1 MKERKDDMLQNQELA
16 SQVLDMIETAL
27 EASILMTEYL
37 ENEKRQEA
45 MQTGAELCCF
55 MREIYNVSGK
65 LKEEENALNLPA
77 ASRSVEISATRIVEI
92 IKEDLPK
99 ARHKIEFE
107 LIPLLE
113 EMRINFY
120 YWGMVYPNEEK
131 IKKYREQEMAFLAK
145 NHYQEEA
152 ERSGKYKY
160 ELSIS
165 VRAYNK
171 LEYTRQCVNS
181 LLENL
186 PEGISYEIILV
197 NHGSNDGTKEFFES
211 VHPDKQLDIAVNGG
225 GAQAVR
231 RIAEGRF
238 LLGISNDVIVTK
250 NAIHNLYECISSDEK
265 IAWAVPATS
274 NVSNLQALVSANYT
288 NKEEMEVF
296 ARENNVPDPYR
307 WEQRVRLCDPIAIC
321 RQSFF
326 NEILDGYFFVE
337 GNKEQMF
344 PDDKRAL
351 FVRRNGYKMYLVKNA
366 YCHHFGSVTLKDETT
381 EETYIKGR
389 RNFKAAFGIDPWSTG
404 FCYSYALFERLKP
417 METGAVRILGINCG
431 LGSNPLKIKEEL
443 KERVHNE
450 QVYIKNLSMD
460 KNVLE
465 DLRGVSDEAF
475 YISSY
480 GEVGTVSGAYDY
492 IISED
497 FLEEAERVLW
507 YMGILRRKCRPGGKI
522 LLDIPVETA
531 IYLKENVKARKW
543 CKAISFIEDRAKQR
557 IWAMLCC

>member
-1 MKERKDDMLQNQELA
+1 MLKNQEMA
-16 SQVLDMIETAL
+16 SQILDMIETAL
-27 EASILMTEYL
+27 EASVLMTEYL
-37 ENEKRQEA
+37 ENGKKQEA
-45 MQTGAELCCF
+45 MQTGNALCRF
-55 MREIYNVSGK
+55 VGEIYNVSGK
-65 LKEEENALNLPA
+65 LKEEESALNLPA
-77 ASRSVEISATRIVEI
+77 ASKSVEISAGRIVEI
-92 IKEDLPK
+92 AKEDSFK
-99 ARHKIEFE
+99 ACHKIEFE

-120 YWGMVYPNEEK
+120 YWGMVYPDEDK
-131 IKKYREQEMAFLAK
+131 MKLYREHEMAFLAK

-160 ELSIS
+160 ELSIA

-171 LEYTRQCVNS
+171 LEYTKQCLNS

-186 PEGISYEIILV
+186 PEDISYELILV

-211 VHPDKQLDIAVNGG
+211 IHPDKQLDITVNGG

-231 RIAEGRF
+231 RITEGRF
-238 LLGISNDVIVTK
+238 LLGISNDVVVTK
-250 NAIHNLYECISSDEK
+250 NAIRNLYECINSDEK

-274 NVSNLQALVSANYT
+274 NVSNLQTLVSANYT
-288 NKEEMEVF
+288 NKEEMVAF
-296 ARENNVPDPYR
+296 ACKNNVPDRYR
-307 WEQRVRLCDPIAIC
+307 WEQRVRLCDPISIC

-326 NEILDGYFFVE
+326 NKVLDGYHFVE

-366 YCHHFGSVTLKDETT
+366 YCHHFGSVTLKNETT
-381 EETYIKGR
+381 EETYIRGR
-389 RNFKAAFGIDPWSTG
+389 KNFKAVFGVDPWSTG
-404 FCYSYALFERLKP
+404 FCYSYALFEKLKP
-417 METGAVRILGINCG
+417 METGVVNILGINCG

-450 QVYIKNLSMD
+450 EVYIKNLSM
-460 KNVLE
+460 KKEVLE
-465 DLRGVSDEAF
+465 DLRGVSDEVS

-480 GEVGTVSGAYDY
+480 GEVGAVFGTYDY

-497 FLEEAERVLW
+497 FLEKDEQALRYV
-507 YMGILRRKCRPGGKI
+507 GILRRKCKHGGKI
-522 LLDIPVETA
+522 LLDVPMKTA
-531 IYLKENVKARKW
+531 IYLRKNIKMGKW
-543 CKAISFIEDRAKQR
+543 CKTISLIEDRQKQR
-557 IWAMLCC
+557 FWVMLYC